1 MASQRQEKLGR
12 LIQRDLS
19 DIFQKHGQELFHGAF
34 VTVTIVRMTPD
45 LGLAKVYL
53 SILAHPEGQKLVDEL
68 NEKHLTHLRYELSKK
83 LKNQMRKMPELR
95 FYLDD
100 TSEEASKIDQL
111 IDSLDIPPAE
121 DED

>member
-19 DIFQKHGQELFHGAF
+19 DIFQKEGPSLFHGAF
-34 VTVTIVRMTPD
+34 VTITVVRMTPD

-53 SILAHPEGQKLVDEL
+53 SILAHPSPQKLVDEV
-68 NEKHLTHLRYELSKK
+68 NNQKTQLRYDLSKK
-83 LKNQMRKMPELR
+83 LKNQMRKMPELS

-100 TSEEASKIDQL
+100 SAEEASKIDQI

-121 DED
+121 DQD